1 MKRIPLIAAIAAVAL
16 TGMNCTPASSDVFPM
31 SVGSVWK
38 MDVLFTSVPI
48 IGPLDTIETG
58 TIVTTA
64 VEKENLATGGEVV
77 KCKDDTTIHLR
88 TPDSTYTSTSYAYYR
103 EDGDWVLGYAS
114 LDDTTADTVMVTTP
128 SVGKTWH
135 QGTATMEIVGPEDVT
150 VPAGTYKGAWKVKFS
165 ASAGGTTFNMYYWY
179 AKGTGLV
186 KFYHEWTY
194 IGYSHILTREL
205 TSATIK

>member
-1 MKRIPLIAAIAAVAL
+1 MRQTLVLAAIAAMAL
-16 TGMNCTPASSDVFPM
+16 TGMSCSPASSDVFPM

-38 MDVLFTSVPI
+38 MDILFTSVPTN
-48 IGPLDTIETG
+48 GPTDTMETG

-64 VEKENLATGGEVV
+64 GEKATLATGKEVV
-77 KCKDDTTIHLR
+77 SYRRDTTVHLR
-88 TPDSTYTSTSYAYYR
+88 SPDSTRTSTSYVYYR

-128 SVGKTWH
+128 SVGKTWQ
-135 QGTATMEIVGPEDVT
+135 QGTATMEVVGQEDVT

-194 IGYSHILTREL
+194 TGFSHIYTEEL
-205 TSATIK
+205 TSTTIK

>member
-1 MKRIPLIAAIAAVAL
+1 MRQTLVLAAFAAVAL
-16 TGMNCTPASSDVFPM
+16 MGMSCSPAASDIYPM

-38 MDVLFTSVPI
+38 MDILFTSVPI
-48 IGPLDTIETG
+48 IGSTDTIETG

-64 VEKENLATGGEVV
+64 VDKATLATGKEVV
-77 KCKDDTTIHLR
+77 SYRRDTTVHLR
-88 TPDSTYTSTSYAYYR
+88 TPDSTWTSTSYAYYR
-103 EDGDWVLGYAS
+103 EDGDWILGYAS
-114 LDDTTADTVMVTTP
+114 LDDTTPDTVMVTTP

-135 QGTATMEIVGPEDVT
+135 QGTATTEVVGQEDVT
-150 VPAGTYKGAWKVKFS
+150 VPAGTYKGAWKVKWS

-194 IGYSHILTREL
+194 VDFSHIYTEEL
-205 TSATIK
+205 TSAMIK